1 MADRFPLIVNASS
14 RKIEELIAGDN
25 LDLSGNGIAIN
36 GSVGNANQY
45 LKSDG
50 FTVSWG
56 DPGDVYLTQTQTV
69 SNKTF
74 ENCTMSGSLN
84 IFSSIPNAALVNDT
98 ITVNG
103 TTVALGGSVT
113 VPNTDTT
120 YSISALDGGTSSQ
133 KIFRLTDSSSNTD
146 DITFEAGTNMS
157 IARSGDVLTFSS
169 SFTDTDTVTTVE
181 SAVGGSAVS
190 GQVIIAAAGYA
201 SVSQSGNTITIT
213 GSNDDT
219 ITQIRA
225 GTGQTLNSG
234 NFTLLG
240 GTEVALVQGVDGNGD
255 ATITFNSSDTITR
268 VRGGTTGSYTS
279 GDLTIAGG
287 NNVTVSQSGSTYT
300 IDSSDTNTITKFAS
314 GSNTLSAGDFKLE
327 AAGATT
333 LSQSTTGGVTTITIT
348 SSNDDTG
355 ASFTASGGV
364 IKNNVNFELKN
375 NGNFGANTL
384 LKWDSGNSQ
393 LANSIITDDGSTC
406 TITGDLVVDG
416 TQTTLNTQ
424 TLIVE
429 DNIIELRKGT
439 SLVGSDAGVQVN
451 RTTDASDSV
460 TSFIQLRWDES
471 GGYWKSFD
479 GSVSNR
485 FVTETETQILT
496 NKTLQSP
503 TLTAPVLGAATMT
516 TLNGLE
522 ITSCANSV
530 LTISDT
536 KTVDFRRDFIFTSD
550 NNASAVS
557 VNLRLGGDVAY
568 KSDTLGSFSSTTSTQ
583 LRGILTDPTGT
594 GGAVFQNTPNI
605 LVGLNTTSTSFNLV
619 NSGATTIN
627 FGQGATSAIN
637 IGISGSNVQMAGNL
651 IVDEDLTVGA
661 DVADTITLN
670 GIVNCENADLRIR
683 GNGSNPMIVGR
694 GGGEVAANTAVGY
707 RALLSNNAGQF
718 CTALGYETLFVND
731 SSYNTALG
739 YQALKINSDGEDNVA
754 VGSNAM
760 TLNEDGNKNVA
771 VGSHALENNTVG
783 NHNVIIGHY
792 AGYQC
797 YGSGNVIIGP
807 APDEN
812 GTNVTHT
819 PLNATGDN
827 QLIIGSGTE
836 AWIRGNSSFD
846 ITIPNNTTV
855 GGDLLVQGGLTV
867 DGTVTSVNSNVLTVD
882 DKNLELA
889 AVVNTQFTATATS
902 GSNQITGVTPT
913 AGLIPGM
920 EVTSITDG
928 IDLGAG
934 TVIVSISGN
943 TFTLSASVS
952 GNGTVTVNATG
963 PSDLAASGGGLI
975 LKGTTDKTIIYD
987 DSRTDKYW
995 TLSEN
1000 LEIALGKKFVI
1011 GNQLALSATTL
1022 GSTVVN
1028 SSLESVGTL
1037 TGLDVDGAISLGGRV
1052 KEKTFFSFGTTLT
1065 PTSNT
1070 LTINTSGANTI
1081 CGTTSSTGSPAINDW
1096 AFTDCNLSNGQSVTI
1111 SLILAANTAATYGD
1125 GCSVDGNVIPNG
1137 VEWSGGSPPIATSN
1151 TDILTFIIIKDNSGV
1166 TRVFGQGN
1174 TDFS

>member
-25 LDLSGNGIAIN
+25 LNLSGNGISIN
-36 GSVGNANQY
+36 GSVGNADQY
-45 LKSDG
+45 LRSDG
-50 FTVSWG
+50 FTASWG
-56 DPGDVYLTQTQTV
+56 NPGDVYLTQTQTV

-74 ENCTMSGSLN
+74 ENCTLSGSLN
-84 IFSSIPNAALVNDT
+84 IFSSIPNTALINNK
-98 ITVNG
+98 INING
-103 TTVALGGSVT
+103 QNVALGGSVT
-113 VPNTDTT
+113 IANTDTT

-133 KIFRLTDSSSNTD
+133 KIFRLTDSGSNTD
-146 DITFEAGTNMS
+146 DITFEAGNNVS
-157 IARSGDVLTFSS
+157 IARNGDVLTFSS
-169 SFTDTDTVTTVE
+169 SFTDTDTVTTLE
-181 SAVGGSAVS
+181 SAVGGAAVS

-219 ITQIRA
+219 ITKIRA
-225 GTGQTLNSG
+225 GTGQTLNPG

-240 GTEVALVQGVDGNGD
+240 GTEVAVVQGVDGNGD

-268 VRGGTTGSYTS
+268 VRGGATGSYTS
-279 GDLTIAGG
+279 GDLTISGG
-287 NNVTVSQSGSTYT
+287 SNVTVSQTGSTYE
-300 IDSSDTNTITKFAS
+300 IDSTDTNTITKIAS
-314 GSNTLSAGDFKLE
+314 GSNTLSSGDFKFDSQ
-327 AAGATT
+327 GATT
-333 LSQSTTGGVTTITIT
+333 LSQATANGITTITI
-348 SSNDDTG
+348 SSVNDDTG

-364 IKNNVNFELKN
+364 IKDSADFQLKN

-424 TLIVE
+424 TLVVS
-429 DNIIELRKGT
+429 DNIIELRKG
-439 SLVGSDAGVQVN
+439 SNLVGSDSGIQVN
-451 RTTDASDSV
+451 RTTDATESV
-460 TSFIQLRWDES
+460 TTFVQLRWDES

-503 TLTAPVLGAATMT
+503 TLSAPVLGVATAT

-522 ITSCANSV
+522 ITSTANST
-530 LTISDT
+530 LSISDT
-536 KTVDFRRDFIFTSD
+536 KEVDFRRDFIFTSD
-550 NNASAVS
+550 NNASAINVDF
-557 VNLRLGGDVAY
+557 RLGGDVAF

-594 GGAVFQNTPNI
+594 GGVVFQNTPNI
-605 LVGLNTTSTSFNLV
+605 LVSLNTTSTSFNLI
-619 NSGATTIN
+619 NSGASTIN
-627 FGQGATSAIN
+627 FGQGATAAIN
-637 IGISGSNVQMAGNL
+637 IGVSGANVQMAGNL
-651 IVDEDLTVGA
+651 IVDEDLTVGGSIT
-661 DVADTITLN
+661 DTILLN

-683 GNGSNPMIVGR
+683 GNSSNPMIVGR

-707 RALLSNNAGQF
+707 RSLLSNNAGQF
-718 CTALGYETLFVND
+718 CTAIGFETLFVND
-731 SSYNTALG
+731 SNYNTALG

-771 VGSHALENNTVG
+771 VGSHALENSTVG
-783 NHNVIIGHY
+783 NHNVILGHY
-792 AGYQC
+792 AGFSC

-855 GGDLLVQGGLTV
+855 GGDLLVQGELTV

-882 DKNLELA
+882 DKNIELA
-889 AVVNTQFTATATS
+889 SVVNTQFTATATS
-902 GSNQITGVTPT
+902 GNTTVTGVSPT
-913 AGLIPGM
+913 SGLIPGM
-920 EVTSITDG
+920 EVVSITDG

-934 TVIVSISGN
+934 ATIVSISGN
-943 TFTLSASVS
+943 TFTLSNSVS
-952 GNGTVTVNATG
+952 GNGLVTVNATG
-963 PSDLAASGGGLI
+963 PSDLAASGGGII
-975 LKGTTDKTIIYD
+975 LKGSTDKTIIYD
-987 DSRTDKYW
+987 HSRTDKYW

-1011 GNQLALSATTL
+1011 GNQLALSSTSL
-1022 GSTVVN
+1022 GTSVVN
-1028 SSLESVGTL
+1028 SSLTSVGTL
-1037 TGLDVDGAISLGGRV
+1037 LGLDVDGAISLGGRV
-1052 KEKTFFSFGTTLT
+1052 KEKTFFSFSTTLT

-1070 LTINTSGANTI
+1070 LSINTAGANTI

-1125 GCSVDGNVIPNG
+1125 GCSVDGSVISNG

-1151 TDILTFIIIKDNSGV
+1151 TDILTFIIMKDNSGV